1 MIFTAPPSSP
11 QVLTNRVF
19 ESDTNVSRVEVTW
32 EPPDNHSKVNFY
44 HYQVVINLEATNYSC
59 ILYNTT
65 TTNTTAVLSIDPLS
79 LYSGNVSFS
88 LSVINYCGE
97 QSTPVVLVID
107 IGEFCM
113 VLLIRRFLI

>member
-19 ESDTNVSRVEVTW
+19 ESDTNVSRVEVTR

-44 HYQVVINLEATNYSC
+44 HYQVVINLEAMSYSC

-65 TTNTTAVLSIDPLS
+65 TTNTTAVLSIQL
-79 LYSGNVSFS
+79 LYGGNVSFS